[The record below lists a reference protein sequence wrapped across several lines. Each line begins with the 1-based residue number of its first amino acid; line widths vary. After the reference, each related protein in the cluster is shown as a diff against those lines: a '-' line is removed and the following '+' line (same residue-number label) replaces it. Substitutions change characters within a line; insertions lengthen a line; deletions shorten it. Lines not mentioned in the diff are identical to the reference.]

1 MFISTLLL
9 IIGSITLYW
18 LHNQYHLD
26 VALEETE
33 PPENA
38 PLISVCVPARNEA
51 RNIRRCVD
59 ALLAQDYPNF
69 EVIVL
74 DDRSTDGTAK
84 MLDEL
89 SHVDDRLK
97 VINGVELPL
106 GWAGKPHALL
116 QASGVARGEWLCFVD
131 ADTFP
136 APNTLSAVYAKAT
149 ETEADFFTI
158 FTHQEMETFWER
170 TILPLVL
177 TALSVGFP
185 PKKVND
191 PKSKVAIANGQ
202 FIFIKRNIYD
212 ALGGHGAVKASIAED
227 KDLAVLTK
235 SSGYRLIVGDGSGFV
250 RTRMYTSLPEMWEG
264 WTKNIYLGLRDDP
277 KLAVLGIFGA
287 FLALSAALVMPVWT
301 GIGVYLTVTSGSQ
314 ESIVILVTSLLLW
327 GSLVDWRIQAN
338 KAMDV
343 PIWYAITAP
352 LGAGVFA
359 TMMFASAFKVI
370 SGKGVVWKGRRYRR

>member
-26 VALEETE
+26 VVLEETD
-33 PPENA
+33 PPQNP

-74 DDRSTDGTAK
+74 DDRSTDGTSEILA
-84 MLDEL
+84 EL
-89 SHVDDRLK
+89 SEVDERLK
-97 VINGVELPL
+97 VINGVELPED
-106 GWAGKPHALL
+106 WAGKPHALR
-116 QASGVARGEWLCFVD
+116 QASVAARGAWLCFVD

-136 APNTLSAVYAKAT
+136 ASGTLSAVYAKAL

-158 FTHQEMETFWER
+158 FTHQEMVTFWER

-191 PKSKVAIANGQ
+191 PKSKIAIANGQ
-202 FIFIKRNIYD
+202 FIFVKRKVYD
-212 ALGGHGAVKASIAED
+212 ALGGHGAVKDSIAED
-227 KDLAVLTK
+227 KDLAVVTK
-235 SSGYRLIVGDGSGFV
+235 SAGYRLIVGDGSGFV

-277 KLAVLGIFGA
+277 RLAGLGVFGA
-287 FLALSAALVMPVWT
+287 FLALSAGLLIPVWT
-301 GIGVYLTVTSGSQ
+301 GIGIYLMVTSPNQ
-314 ESIVILVTSLLLW
+314 ESIVVLVTSLLLW
-327 GSLVDWRIQAN
+327 LNLIVWRVIAN

-343 PIWYAITAP
+343 PAWYAITAP

-359 TMMFASAFKVI
+359 AMMFASAFKVI
-370 SGKGVVWKGRRYRR
+370 SGKGVVWKGRRYQR